1 MNIHHLELFYH
12 VVRFGGVSAAARQMP
27 YGIQQ
32 STISSQI
39 LQLED
44 NLGKTLFR
52 RRPFELHPEGKMLF
66 SFIEPFFAGLDAMAD
81 RLRGGAESH
90 LRIACPEIVQR
101 DYLPAILAAV
111 RSRLPDFH
119 FSLECARLTA
129 IKEGLRAGKI
139 DVGLASTGASSAAEE
154 GCRVMLRMPL
164 VLLVPA
170 SSELLDAA
178 RILERDRIELPLLT
192 LPGEEPSSR
201 LFQEELQRQ
210 GIDWYPSLELA
221 SLELI
226 TRYVASGFGVGLG
239 LQIPGAAWPL
249 DVRALPLPEFPNVIF
264 GAFTNDQPSPLAE
277 LFITEAETVARR
289 MSAGPANE

>member
-12 VVRFGGVSAAARQMP
+12 VARFGGVSAAARQMP

-32 STISSQI
+32 STISAQI

-44 NLGKTLFR
+44 NLGKPLFR
-52 RRPFELHPEGKMLF
+52 RRPFELHPEGKLLF
-66 SFIEPFFAGLDAMAD
+66 AFIEPFFGGLDAMAD
-81 RLRGGAESH
+81 RVRGGAENH

-119 FSLECARLTA
+119 FSLECARLAA
-129 IKEGLRAGKI
+129 IKEALRAGKI
-139 DVGLASTGASSAAEE
+139 DVGLASAGASAAAEG
-154 GCRVMLRMPL
+154 GCRVMLQMPL

-170 SSELLDAA
+170 GSDLMESKE
-178 RILERDRIELPLLT
+178 ILECDRIELPLLT
-192 LPGEEPSSR
+192 LPGDEPSSR

-226 TRYVASGFGVGLG
+226 THYVAAGFGVGLG
-239 LQIPGAAWPL
+239 LQIPGAAWPPG
-249 DVRALPLPEFPNVIF
+249 VRPLPLPDFPSVVF
-264 GAFTNDQPSPLAE
+264 GAFTPNQPTPLAE
-277 LFITEAETVARR
+277 LFIAEAEAVARR
-289 MSAGPANE
+289 MIAG